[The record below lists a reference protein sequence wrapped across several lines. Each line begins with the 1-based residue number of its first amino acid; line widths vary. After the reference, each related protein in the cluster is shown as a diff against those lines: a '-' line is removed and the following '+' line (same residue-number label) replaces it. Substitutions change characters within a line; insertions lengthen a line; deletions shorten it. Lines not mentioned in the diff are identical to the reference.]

1 MEFYQLLEIIYINTI
16 YTIDKINVIT
26 DLDKMRIEISQGP
39 IFVPLLYSH
48 LSLGESMRDSFPL
61 IKGIIPRGW
70 KEYTAIVSFNGRS
83 RPCGTKG
90 REKFFAET
98 KLVEGGGGDLGRD
111 ERESEEKERN
121 R

>member
-1 MEFYQLLEIIYINTI
+1 
-16 YTIDKINVIT
+16 
-26 DLDKMRIEISQGP
+26 
-39 IFVPLLYSH
+39 
-48 LSLGESMRDSFPL
+48 MRDSFPL

-98 KLVEGGGGDLGRD
+98 KLVEGGGDLGRD

>member
-1 MEFYQLLEIIYINTI
+1 MEFYQLLETIYINTI
-16 YTIDKINVIT
+16 YTIDAKST

-70 KEYTAIVSFNGRS
+70 KEYTAIVSFNTVARGLAERREEKSFS
-83 RPCGTKG
+83 RK
-90 REKFFAET
+90 RNWSR
-98 KLVEGGGGDLGRD
+98 GGGI
-111 ERESEEKERN
+111 
-121 R
+121 